1 MGRFNKR
8 LAAAKLV
15 KNEKK
20 GLSTS
25 AVVKTLAKK
34 EQEQP
39 LISSKSNKIE
49 SLPEKPTKKS
59 ILKMNTTSK
68 VTKKDNLF
76 GLDFVYVFVTL
87 NLGIFA
93 RIFENFLI

>member
-39 LISSKSNKIE
+39 LISSNKIE

-59 ILKMNTTSK
+59 ILTS
-68 VTKKDNLF
+68 LLPF
-76 GLDFVYVFVTL
+76 
-87 NLGIFA
+87 
-93 RIFENFLI
+93 R